1 MASNLA
7 GRATT
12 TVPYPP
18 LIERLVPVRSA
29 TLRVAVQVV
38 LGVALLGALAQARI
52 EIGAVPVTGQTLAV
66 LLIGAAYGVRLAGIT
81 VLGYLLAGGMG
92 LALFSGAGA
101 GWSTF
106 AGTTG
111 GYLVGFLPAALLV
124 GYLAQ
129 RGWDRSYGLMAAAMV
144 LGNLVIYLF
153 GLLWLSRFAPDLATT
168 LQWGL
173 WPFLAGDLLKLLVA
187 VALLPTAWRLL
198 RRD

>member
-29 TLRVAVQVV
+29 ALRVAVQVV

-66 LLIGAAYGVRLAGIT
+66 LLIGAAYGFRLAGIT

-111 GYLVGFLPAALLV
+111 GYLPAALLV

-198 RRD
+198 GRD